1 MNVIDITIS
10 EYDKGSVFRL
20 EKLLSNCMCNYEKIE
35 TKDGIVYCIE
45 FKNEK
50 IRDIF
55 LNDWS
60 K

>member
-10 EYDKGSVFRL
+10 ESDKGSVFRL

>member
-10 EYDKGSVFRL
+10 ESDKGSVFRL

-50 IRDIF
+50 IKDIF